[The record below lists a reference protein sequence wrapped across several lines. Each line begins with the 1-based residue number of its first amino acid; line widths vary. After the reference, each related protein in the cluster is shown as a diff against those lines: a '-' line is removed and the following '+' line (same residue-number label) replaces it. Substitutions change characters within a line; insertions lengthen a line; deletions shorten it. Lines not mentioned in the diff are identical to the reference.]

1 MITWI
6 GAACGVAVVLAAVGL
21 SAGRGKAAEIKV
33 YTGGAPKEAL
43 IVLTPQFEKQTGHK
57 VNFTYAVIA
66 EIQKKLAAGEKPD
79 MVLMPVPALDALIK
93 AGTLKAQPRP
103 VLASV
108 GIGVIVREGAPR
120 PDISTPESFKNALLK
135 ARSVVHANP
144 KATPSGAHLAGV
156 IDKLGIADAMQKKL
170 TYSNALDGGVDFITK
185 GEVEIGI
192 YPISEVIA
200 VKGISLVGPLPPSL
214 QSLTVYGAGV
224 LNGGAAMEPAEAFV
238 NFLAEPANRSVWKTA
253 GFEPPQ

>member
-1 MITWI
+1 
-6 GAACGVAVVLAAVGL
+6 
-21 SAGRGKAAEIKV
+21 
-33 YTGGAPKEAL
+33 
-43 IVLTPQFEKQTGHK
+43 
-57 VNFTYAVIA
+57 VIA